1 MISKA
6 LYMRLC
12 LEVFSFNQNSEKHL
26 FLLSVGDSSIG
37 LSFQNKDGSPMKE
50 SKYFTA
56 GLLWDQGNKEIQD
69 MIDFIS
75 LSK

>member
-1 MISKA
+1 
-6 LYMRLC
+6 MRLC
-12 LEVFSFNQNSEKHL
+12 LEVFNFNQKSKEHL
-26 FLLSVGDSSIG
+26 FFLSVGDSSIG
-37 LSFQNKDGSPMKE
+37 LSFQNKDGSAVEE
-50 SKYFTA
+50 SKYLTA